1 MNREIYRY
9 SPSRRTLLKLSAA
22 GAALATIGRAPF
34 VHAQER
40 SIKIGTYGGYFE
52 ESFGKHVFPEFTKAS
67 GIKVEGVG
75 EPTGEAWLVQL
86 QTAANAGEAPADVS
100 MMAQVAML
108 RGIKSGLWQALDP
121 AKMPGAAKVFP
132 EFLNKYD
139 DGRIA
144 GVAAVAWFIT
154 LVTNTETYPEAPT
167 SWAALWDKGNEGKL
181 GLMALASNSFLLEIA
196 AHTHF
201 GGNTDILATNEGVE
215 KVLAKLAELKPN
227 VSLWYRDEG
236 QFQSALQSGEIPMGE
251 YYHDVTGLA
260 IKDGFP
266 VRSTFPKEGGVSDRG
281 SWAVSKASK
290 KLEEAHVFIDY
301 MCQPAQ
307 QETLSRKVGT
317 APIVPRE
324 LLTLSAEEFAAVSSD
339 VKPIIPDY
347 KLYTERGDWV
357 AEKWT
362 AMITG

>member
-1 MNREIYRY
+1 MTREIYRF

-22 GAALATIGRAPF
+22 GAALAVAGRAPF

-52 ESFGKHVFPEFTKAS
+52 ESFGKHVFPEFTKAT

-86 QTAANAGEAPADVS
+86 QTAANAGDAPADVS

-108 RGIKSGLWQALDP
+108 RGAKSQLWQALDP
-121 AKMPGAAKVFP
+121 AKMPNAAKVFP

-139 DGRIA
+139 DGRLC
-144 GVAAVAWFIT
+144 GVAAVAWFVT
-154 LVTNTETYPEAPT
+154 LVTNTEAYPQAPT
-167 SWAALWDKGNEGKL
+167 SWEALWDPANKGKL
-181 GLMALASNSFLLEIA
+181 GLLALASNSFLLEIA
-196 AHTHF
+196 AHTYF
-201 GGNTDILATNEGVE
+201 GGNNDILTTNEGVE

-236 QFQSALQSGEIPMGE
+236 QFQNALQSGEIPMGQ

-260 IKDGFP
+260 AKDGFP
-266 VRSTFPKEGGVSDRG
+266 VRSTFPKEGGVADRG
-281 SWAVSKASK
+281 SWAVTKASK
-290 KLEEAHVFIDY
+290 KLDEAQIFIDF
-301 MCQPAQ
+301 MCQPGIQ
-307 QETLSRKVGT
+307 DLVTRKVGT
-317 APIVPRE
+317 APIVPRQ
-324 LLTLSAEEFAAVSSD
+324 LLSLTDAEFAAASSD
-339 VKPIIPDY
+339 IKPIIPDY
-347 KLYTERGDWV
+347 SLYTERGDWV